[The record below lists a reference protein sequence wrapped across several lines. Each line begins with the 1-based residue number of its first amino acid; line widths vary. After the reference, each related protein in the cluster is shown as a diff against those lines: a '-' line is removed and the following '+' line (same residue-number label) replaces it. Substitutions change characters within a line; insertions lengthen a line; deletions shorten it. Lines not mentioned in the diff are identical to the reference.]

1 MKIKKQYY
9 KYKQK
14 IVEVQKTHY
23 IRDWD
28 CDVEDF
34 QQLTAQVS

>member
-1 MKIKKQYY
+1 MKIKKQYC
-9 KYKQK
+9 KNKQK

-28 CDVEDF
+28 CNVEAF
-34 QQLTAQVS
+34 HQLTAQVS